1 MKINKL
7 YLTFIILLFGAF
19 TAYVNAGTIVDNF
32 NRTTLGP
39 NWTADPEY
47 QIVSNALS
55 NTASTQS
62 WGYLAVYNAV
72 VNPTEVSFRWAAG
85 GDTEGANSGGI
96 AIFLNSTDVAT
107 ATGYFVMRRN
117 DDIYLHPLVN
127 GVVQRGTI
135 LDTTPGTRPKAT
147 PGDIIKVVASTS
159 AGGHHFDF
167 YINGTFDG
175 RVTDANKIY
184 GNGSVK
190 YAGLVLYGDRNNDI
204 DDFTLRAA
212 TIDLTSPNGGE
223 VWTVNSVHNITW
235 NSSDFSGS
243 VKIELSTDD
252 GTSWAPI
259 VSSTGNTGSY
269 SWTIPNAPSQT
280 CLIRISDAT
289 DGIPSDV
296 SNSNFEIEPETEE
309 VTLLGPNGGENW
321 IINTTQDITWYATSI
336 VANVKIEYSTDNGA
350 TWTLITASTPNDGS
364 YTWTVPAQ
372 VTEEALIKVSDIDGL
387 PTDMSDDTFTISAL
401 VSLKVQDASG
411 EPGSSGNIV
420 NVWLNNQTNVR
431 GVVFK
436 LNDVPDS
443 LIATAVTPVGRAS
456 SFDAM
461 LKDTNGAASVILVSF
476 SGAVI
481 PVGNGPI
488 VQIIYDIKPD
498 GNPTFLGSSSAM
510 TLSETQISD
519 ADGDLVVPELVHGQF
534 QYVLSGDVTGARGA
548 PDGIIN
554 QLDID
559 RMVELTMG
567 TGDPM
572 SNFDL
577 LAGDMDHDGDID
589 LFDTLQVFDIVY
601 H

>member
-7 YLTFIILLFGAF
+7 FLTFIILLFAAS
-19 TAYVNAGTIVDNF
+19 TAYVYAGTIVDNF
-32 NRTTLGP
+32 NRSALGP

-55 NTASTQS
+55 NTATTQS

-85 GDTEGANSGGI
+85 GDAEGANSGGI
-96 AIFLNSTDVAT
+96 AIFLNSSNTD

-147 PGDIIKVVASTS
+147 PGDVIKVVASTS

-190 YAGLVLYGDRNNDI
+190 YAGVILYGDRNNDI

-212 TIDLTSPNGGE
+212 TIDLTLPNGGQ

-235 NSSDFSGS
+235 SSSDFSGS
-243 VKIELSTDD
+243 IKIELSTDD

-296 SNSNFEIEPETEE
+296 SDSNFEIEPETEE

-336 VANVKIEYSTDNGA
+336 VANIKIEYSTDNGV

-372 VTEEALIKVSDIDGL
+372 VTEQALIKVSDIDGL

-401 VSLKVQDASG
+401 VTLKVQDASG

-481 PVGNGPI
+481 PVGNGAI

-510 TLSETQISD
+510 TLSETQISN

-534 QYVLSGDVTGARGA
+534 QYVLSGDVTGAGGA
-548 PDGIIN
+548 PDGIID

-559 RMVELTMG
+559 RLVELTMG
-567 TGDPM
+567 TGIPM

-589 LFDTLQVFDIVY
+589 LFDTLQVFDIVFP
-601 H
+601 

>member
-55 NTASTQS
+55 NTATTQS

-96 AIFLNSTDVAT
+96 AIFLNSSNTD

-135 LDTTPGTRPKAT
+135 LDTTPGTLAKAT
-147 PGDIIKVVASTS
+147 PGDVIKVVASTS

-190 YAGLVLYGDRNNDI
+190 YAGVILYGDRNNNI

-235 NSSDFSGS
+235 SSSDFSGS

-269 SWTIPNAPSQT
+269 SWTIPNATSQT

-296 SNSNFEIEPETEE
+296 SDSNFEIEPETEE

-336 VANVKIEYSTDNGA
+336 VANIKIEYSTDNGA

-372 VTEEALIKVSDIDGL
+372 VTGQALIKVSDIDGL

-401 VSLKVQDASG
+401 VTLKVQDASG

-443 LIATAVTPVGRAS
+443 LTATAVVPVGRAS
-456 SFDAM
+456 SFDAI

-476 SGAVI
+476 SGAVV

-488 VQIIYDIKPD
+488 VQIVYDIKPD
-498 GNPTFLGSSSAM
+498 GNPTFLGYSSAM

-519 ADGDLVVPELVHGQF
+519 ANGDLVVPELVHGQF
-534 QYVLSGDVTGARGA
+534 QYVLSGDVTGAGGA
-548 PDGIIN
+548 PDGIID

-567 TGDPM
+567 TGVPM

-601 H
+601 P